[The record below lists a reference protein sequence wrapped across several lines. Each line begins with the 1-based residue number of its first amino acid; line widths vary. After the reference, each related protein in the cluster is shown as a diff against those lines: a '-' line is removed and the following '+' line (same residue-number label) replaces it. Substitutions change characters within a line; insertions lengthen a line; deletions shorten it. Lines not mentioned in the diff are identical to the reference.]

1 MPLIWTDEKNHV
13 YRIHNRPE
21 MLAEHQ
27 TYGAIGVES
36 IPDPDP
42 NTDGEPVLYYT
53 DSDGFYYE
61 YE

>member
-1 MPLIWTDEKNHV
+1 
-13 YRIHNRPE
+13 